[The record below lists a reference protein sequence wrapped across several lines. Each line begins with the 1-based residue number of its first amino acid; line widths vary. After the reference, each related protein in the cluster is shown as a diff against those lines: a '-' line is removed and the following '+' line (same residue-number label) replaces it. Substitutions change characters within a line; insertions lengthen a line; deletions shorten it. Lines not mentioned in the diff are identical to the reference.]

1 MKRLKFIEL
10 WLLSTNEGKARNE
23 KIDDVTAVVAPNEFG
38 KSSLVKSLYWTL
50 GADPR
55 KIPDEWTKAQVN
67 SLLSFTVDDTPY
79 YMLRYG
85 PLFSLFDGNRK
96 LLWSVSGTTKGLPPL
111 LSELLDFNMEVIA
124 KKGGEVLSPNPAM
137 CFMPFYIDQDRGWTE
152 SWESFVGMDWV
163 STSKDDL
170 ANFHTGIRPK
180 EYYAAKATRAEAS
193 LEKAAAKQDR
203 DALSRAEARI
213 RDKRTSVGVAF
224 EPDVFADRIDALLI
238 EQNALQK
245 TFDDAKIKVAEEQS
259 LRAMAF
265 EEMEVAKR
273 VMSELEADAKFLE
286 SIDDRDVRC
295 PTCNTV
301 HKNDFASRYGLLNDV
316 EACRAIYAESL
327 KRVSEYDARIRK
339 ELRNVSGIEERVARI
354 SDLLA
359 ATRGDIKLED
369 MLRDESARMMD
380 QAFSDEGRLIDK
392 MIGEIER
399 RMDAAQA
406 TMKEFDKA
414 KHKKAIKD
422 FYSAC
427 MRKFC
432 AELRVARAPDDVFSK
447 IRPVIKESGSS
458 QARLFLAYYFAIL
471 HTVAKFSTAFFGP
484 IVIDTPKQQDPDEE
498 NARAMIQFCIEHR
511 PKGAQVILA
520 SGSVHGVAVPGRI
533 IEPEERFSVLRREQF
548 DDVNKFMKQFIDAV
562 IH

>member
-1 MKRLKFIEL
+1 MKRLKFLEL
-10 WLLSTNEGKARNE
+10 WLLSTNEGRARNE

-50 GADPR
+50 GAEPR
-55 KIPDEWTKAQVN
+55 KVPDEWTAAQVV
-67 SLLSFTVDDTPY
+67 SLLHFSIDSTSF

-96 LLWSVSGTTKGLPPL
+96 LLWSVSGVTKGLAPA
-111 LSELLDFNMEVIA
+111 LSELLSFNMEVLA

-163 STSKDDL
+163 TTTKDDI

-180 EYYAAKATRAEAS
+180 EYYAAKAEKAEAS
-193 LEKAAAKQDR
+193 LEKSAAKQDR

-213 RDKRTSVGVAF
+213 QGKRTTIGVAF
-224 EPDVFADRIDALLI
+224 DPLVFSDRIEALLF

-245 TFDDAKIKVAEEQS
+245 TFDDAKIKVGELQS

-273 VMSELEADAKFLE
+273 VMGELEADAKFLE
-286 SIDDRDVRC
+286 SIDDPDIRC

-301 HKNDFASRYGLLNDV
+301 HRNDFGNRYGLLNDV
-316 EACRAIYAESL
+316 EACHTIYGESL
-327 KRVSEYDARIRK
+327 KRVSEYDSRIRT
-339 ELRNVSGIEERVARI
+339 EVRNVTGIEEGVARI

-359 ATRGDIKLED
+359 ETRGDIKLED
-369 MLRDESARMMD
+369 MLRDESERLMD
-380 QAFSDEGRLIDK
+380 QAFATEGGVLDQL
-392 MIGEIER
+392 IGEIER
-399 RMDAAQA
+399 RIDAAQA
-406 TMKEFDKA
+406 TMREFDKP

-422 FYSAC
+422 FYSAR

-432 AELRVARAPDDVFSK
+432 TELKVTRAPETVFSK

-458 QARLFLAYYFAIL
+458 QARLFLAYYYAIL
-471 HTVAKFSTAFFGP
+471 HTIANFSTAFFGP
-484 IVIDTPKQQDPDEE
+484 IVIDTPKQQDPDDE

-511 PKGAQVILA
+511 PNDAQVILA
-520 SGSVHGVAVPGRI
+520 TGSIHGVKIPGRI
-533 IEPEERFSVLRREQF
+533 IEPGEKFLLLRKEQF
-548 DDVNKFMKQFIDAV
+548 DDVNKFMKPFINAV
-562 IH
+562 IT